1 MSASPSG
8 RKLYSVLMFLVVSV
22 LGGVLTAGI
31 FVPAAG
37 LAAEFARSS
46 ATMVEKLPQDL
57 ETPPQAEG
65 STVLMKDGTVLTN
78 FYDENRVYV
87 PLSEISQVMQDAQLA
102 IEDSRFY
109 EHGAMDLRGTLRAVV
124 RTLGGSKQG
133 ASTITQQYVKLVL
146 LNEAVES
153 NDPEQV
159 RAAYE
164 RTVGDK
170 VLELRYALALEE
182 RLSKD
187 EILERYLNM
196 SYYGAGA
203 YGVEAAARVY
213 FSTTAKDLNLA
224 QAAMLAGL
232 VRNPTTTD
240 PIRYEKIAIE
250 RRNQVLDRMADAD
263 VGMIT
268 REEASEAKK
277 VKFNK
282 KKVQKPIHGC
292 ANSSYPHL
300 CQMVEKTM
308 LSLDSMGPDEESRR
322 NLLNRGGLTIQ
333 TELDPRYQDAAQEAV
348 SNVIAPTDPVIATM
362 VVLQPGTGLILAAAQ
377 SRPVM
382 GNSKKK
388 GETFYGYWADAEY
401 GGAEGYQG
409 GSTFKAF
416 TLAAAVEKGIPTSV
430 TIDAP
435 ATKDFQ
441 GETFQSCSGPV
452 RVQKSWSPR
461 GSAGVMNM
469 YEGARRSSNNFFVLL
484 EQMTGLCN
492 VAKMAEKLG
501 LKTTDHPLVGF
512 YDQIPSFTLGAAEA
526 TPMSLANAY
535 ATLAARGIRCD
546 PIIISSAHRKNGDP
560 IEVPSANCQR
570 VISKDVADTVNNV
583 LKTPFRGGTASPAF
597 IPGYDLAGKTGT
609 ETKAPSVFLMG
620 YTPSVVGAAMITVD
634 KVHPRFKN
642 VHPDRRSLVGVRL
655 ASGRTLY
662 GSSGTEAG
670 GLIWKPAMQKIL
682 PLVKKKSFPSAPSA
696 TRVGAITQIPSCVG
710 TSASHCQGLLV
721 TAGFSTQIISQHS
734 NSPKG
739 ALIGTSPRGSAS
751 KYSMVKIIVSS
762 GPAPKPKKEEPKED
776 AKKEDSKKKEDAKK
790 EEERPNA
797 RPTITLPTRKPGR

>member
-8 RKLYSVLMFLVVSV
+8 RKLYSLLMFLVVSV
-22 LGGVLTAGI
+22 LGGVLTAGV

-37 LAAEFARSS
+37 FTAELARSS
-46 ATMVEKLPQDL
+46 ATLMEKLPQDL
-57 ETPPQAEG
+57 ETPPQPEG
-65 STVLMKDGTVLTN
+65 STVLMKDGSVLTN

-87 PLSEISQVMQDAQLA
+87 PLSEISDIMQKAQLA

-133 ASTITQQYVKLVL
+133 ASTITQQYVKMVL
-146 LNEAVES
+146 LNQAVES
-153 NDPEQV
+153 KDPDQV
-159 RAAYE
+159 KAAYE

-170 VLELRYALALEE
+170 VLELRYALALED
-182 RLSKD
+182 RLTKD

-203 YGVEAAARVY
+203 YGVEAAARIY
-213 FSTTAKDLNLA
+213 FNTSAKKLDLP

-240 PIRYEKIAIE
+240 PIRYEKLAIE
-250 RRNQVLDRMADAD
+250 RRNQVLDRMADPD
-263 VGMIT
+263 VAMIT
-268 REEASEAKK
+268 REEAAEAKK
-277 VKFNK
+277 AKFDK
-282 KKVQKPIHGC
+282 KKVRKPIHGC
-292 ANSSYPHL
+292 ANSRYPHL

-322 NLLNRGGLTIQ
+322 NLLNRGGLTIK
-333 TELDPRYQDAAQEAV
+333 TELDPRYQDAAQKAV
-348 SNVIAPTDPVIATM
+348 SGAIAPTDPVIATM

-382 GNSKKK
+382 GNNKKK
-388 GETFYGYWADAEY
+388 GETFYSYWADAKY

-416 TLAAAVEKGIPTSV
+416 TLAAAIEKGIPTSV

-435 ATKDFQ
+435 ATKDFK

-492 VAKMAEKLG
+492 VTKMAEKLG
-501 LKTTDHPLVGF
+501 LETTDKPLVGW
-512 YDQIPSFTLGAAEA
+512 YDQIPSFTLGAAEV

-535 ATLAARGIRCD
+535 ATLAARGVRCE
-546 PIIISSAHRKNGDP
+546 PIIISSAHRKNGEP

-570 VISKDVADTVNNV
+570 VISTDVADTVNNV
-583 LKTPFRGGTASPAF
+583 LKTPFRGGTASPAY

-634 KVHPRFKN
+634 KVHPRYKN
-642 VHPDRRSLVGVRL
+642 IHPDRRSLVGVRL
-655 ASGRTLY
+655 ASGRVLY
-662 GSSGTEAG
+662 GSSGREAG
-670 GLIWKPAMQKIL
+670 ALIWKPAMQKIL
-682 PLVKKKSFPSAPSA
+682 PLVPKKSFPRAPSV
-696 TRVGAITQIPSCVG
+696 TRSGAITQIPSCVG
-710 TSASHCQGLLV
+710 TSASHCQGLLN
-721 TAGFSTQIISQHS
+721 TAGFSTQIVSKS
-734 NSPKG
+734 DKAPKG
-739 ALIGTSPRGSAS
+739 TLLGTTPRGSAP

-762 GPAPKPKKEEPKED
+762 GE
-776 AKKEDSKKKEDAKK
+776 SKKDDKK
-790 EEERPNA
+790 KDDKKKDQEQNQR
-797 RPTITLPTRKPGR
+797 PGRIEPPRPPGRPGR

>member
-1 MSASPSG
+1 MSVSPSG
-8 RKLYSVLMFLVVSV
+8 RKLYSIMMFLVVSV
-22 LGGVLTAGI
+22 LGGVLTAGL

-37 LAAEFARSS
+37 LTAELARTS
-46 ATMVEKLPQDL
+46 ATMVEQLPQDL

-87 PLSEISQVMQDAQLA
+87 PLDEIAQVMQDAQLA

-109 EHGAMDLRGTLRAVV
+109 EHGAMDLRGTMRAVV

-146 LNEAVES
+146 LNEAVAS
-153 NDPEQV
+153 DDPERV
-159 RAAYE
+159 KAAYE

-170 VLELRYALALEE
+170 VLELRYALALED

-213 FSTTAKDLNLA
+213 FSTTAKDLNLP

-268 REEASEAKK
+268 REEAAEAKK
-277 VKFNK
+277 VKFDK
-282 KKVQKPIHGC
+282 KKVKKPIHGC

-308 LSLDSMGPDEESRR
+308 LGLDSMGPDEESRR
-322 NLLNRGGLTIQ
+322 NLLNRGGLTIK
-333 TELDPRYQDAAQEAV
+333 TELDPRFQDAAQDAV
-348 SNVIAPTDPVIATM
+348 SKVIAPTDPVIATM

-382 GNSKKK
+382 GNNKKK

-435 ATKDFQ
+435 ATKDFK

-501 LKTTDHPLVGF
+501 LKTTDHPLVGY
-512 YDQIPSFTLGAAEA
+512 YDQIPSFTLGAAEV

-535 ATLAARGIRCD
+535 ATLASGGIRCD
-546 PIIISSAHRKNGDP
+546 PIIISSAQRKNGDE

-570 VISKDVADTVNNV
+570 VISEDVADTVNNV
-583 LKTPFRGGTASPAF
+583 LKTPFRGGTASPAY

-634 KVHPRFKN
+634 KMHSRYKN

-655 ASGRTLY
+655 ASGRVLY
-662 GSSGTEAG
+662 GSSGREAG
-670 GLIWKPAMQKIL
+670 ALIWKPAMQKIL
-682 PLVKKKSFPSAPSA
+682 PLVKKRSFPRAPSA
-696 TRVGAITQIPSCVG
+696 TRSGTITKIPSCVG

-721 TAGFSTQIISQHS
+721 TAGFSTQITSQH
-734 NSPKG
+734 NKAAKG
-739 ALIGTSPRGSAS
+739 TLIGTSPKGSAP
-751 KYSMVKIIVSS
+751 KYSMVRVIVSS
-762 GPAPKPKKEEPKED
+762 GPEPKKDDKKKDDKKKDDDKKEE
-776 AKKEDSKKKEDAKK
+776 
-790 EEERPNA
+790 R
-797 RPTITLPTRKPGR
+797 RVPTPIVKPTRRPGR